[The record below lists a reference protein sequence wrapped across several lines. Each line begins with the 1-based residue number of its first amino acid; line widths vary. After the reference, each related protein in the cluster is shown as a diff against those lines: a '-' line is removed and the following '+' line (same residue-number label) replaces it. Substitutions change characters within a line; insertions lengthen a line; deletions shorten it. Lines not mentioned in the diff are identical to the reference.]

1 MTGIRYASIIRLFI
15 NQLIA
20 IFLAISFLFKFNYL
34 IDII

>member
-20 IFLAISFLFKFNYL
+20 IFLAISFSF
-34 IDII
+34 